1 MSAAIRFPHA
11 SPPPRATTTL
21 NLDIHGQP
29 LTYKNAK
36 AGPDRER
43 WTTAEIVELCR
54 LIDSR
59 TLFALPYNAI
69 PKDRRSDVVYY
80 NPVVKQKI
88 KDDKIQFRVR
98 GTAGGNLLSVP
109 YNVSARTADLD
120 VVKLLIHS
128 IISSDK
134 QWMTIDIK
142 DYYLGT
148 PLPASRYEY
157 IRIPLCMVPAA
168 VLDRYN
174 LHPYI
179 THGHV
184 YFEIRKCMYG
194 LPQAGKLSQLRL
206 IDHLSQHGFTHSM
219 PQHPVPIPTF
229 HPRHHLLPGGR
240 RLRSPLRD

>member
-1 MSAAIRFPHA
+1 
-11 SPPPRATTTL
+11 
-21 NLDIHGQP
+21 
-29 LTYKNAK
+29 
-36 AGPDRER
+36 
-43 WTTAEIVELCR
+43 
-54 LIDSR
+54 
-59 TLFALPYNAI
+59 
-69 PKDRRSDVVYY
+69 
-80 NPVVKQKI
+80 VVKQKI

-128 IISSDK
+128 VISTDK

-157 IRIPLCMVPAA
+157 IRIPLRMVPGA

-179 THGHV
+179 THDHV
-184 YFEIRKCMYG
+184 YFEIRKCM
-194 LPQAGKLSQLRL
+194 
-206 IDHLSQHGFTHSM
+206 
-219 PQHPVPIPTF
+219 
-229 HPRHHLLPGGR
+229 
-240 RLRSPLRD
+240 